1 MHQNSPFW
9 DTNYK
14 NFLGRGLTPLQTHR
28 VPSILDH
35 TIIWWNY
42 NHVKI
47 EDDTGLNA
55 NDAWRIAHNRKSS
68 KALRPVAGQAFQW
81 VSEWVKGAARRKGIG
96 TISPSTIATDYI
108 TCCDITTNGETKIV
122 VSYRTVNF
130 NVPECLPG
138 DDAHAEELIT
148 CEMSPAGVRKA
159 SGAAAA
165 AGQWVVDELLSVTVW
180 VVYRCMPTL
189 TADTA
194 GGGLLTHSFTPLNK
208 IVNSLI

>member
-1 MHQNSPFW
+1 MRSLSATAELLVIINHPYVQCKQQLDFTAQEVPCGSVSCKSALRFAFACKERTEVLKYHSRMHQNSPFW

-81 VSEWVKGAARRKGIG
+81 VSE
-96 TISPSTIATDYI
+96 
-108 TCCDITTNGETKIV
+108 
-122 VSYRTVNF
+122 
-130 NVPECLPG
+130 
-138 DDAHAEELIT
+138 
-148 CEMSPAGVRKA
+148 
-159 SGAAAA
+159 
-165 AGQWVVDELLSVTVW
+165 
-180 VVYRCMPTL
+180 
-189 TADTA
+189 
-194 GGGLLTHSFTPLNK
+194 
-208 IVNSLI
+208 